1 MQEIWYGDRTPGLLL
16 RAMERVYGQLAARR
30 QQQRQPAP
38 DLRDQPIV
46 VVGNLTAGGTGKTPL
61 TIRLCQLARQV
72 GLQVA
77 VISRG
82 YGRSGSGPITVN
94 ADSEVSSCGDEPL
107 LIARQA
113 GVNVFVDSDRE
124 AAARRALASGAELII
139 ADDGLQR
146 RSLPRQLELCVLDGA
161 RGFGNERLLPAGPL
175 REPLTRLESVDA
187 LISNGE
193 WQGGSLPQTPVTMSL
208 EPVGWYALG
217 TEEPLS
223 ILELQEQLAG
233 GPVHALAG
241 IGNPQRFFDTLS
253 ALGIEVDHAHAF
265 ADHERYEAS
274 HFEAMEGTLLMT
286 EKDAMKCEQ
295 LTLPPSYAL
304 RVEARLP
311 AAWEQNMSQ
320 RLLALSQGRPSL

>member
-1 MQEIWYGDRTPGLLL
+1 MQEIWYGDRAPGLLL

-30 QQQRQPAP
+30 QHTREPAP
-38 DLRDQPIV
+38 DLCDEPIV

-72 GLQVA
+72 GLHAA
-77 VISRG
+77 VVSRG

-94 ADSEVSSCGDEPL
+94 ADSEVSRSGDEPL

-113 GVNVFVDSDRE
+113 GVSVFVDRDRE

-146 RSLPRQLELCVLDGA
+146 RSLPRQMELCVLDGA

-208 EPVGWYALG
+208 EPAGWYALG
-217 TEEPLS
+217 TNQLTGSEA
-223 ILELQEQLAG
+223 LQKQLAS

-241 IGNPQRFFDTLS
+241 IGNPRRFFDTLS
-253 ALGIEVDHAHAF
+253 ALGIEVDHEHAF

-274 HFEAMEGTLLMT
+274 HFEAMRGTLLMT

-295 LTLPPSYAL
+295 LSLPPSYAL

-311 AAWEQNMSQ
+311 AAWEENMSQ
-320 RLLALSQGRPSL
+320 RLLALSRRRPSL